1 MIIKKNNYNIDNI
14 RNSNNLN
21 NNISVSNN
29 NAVEKTCDFLLGI
42 VVFLSIIFIGVLF
55 FSGILVDGARI
66 ISGKMNV
73 TRAVED
79 ACVSSLALYNSQL
92 KNDYGI
98 FALSVNNREEL
109 KETVEAYLNKNLN
122 TAERKEKQEYL
133 IDLYDF
139 KIEKLSVTPIFNLTN
154 NSIVK
159 EQILEHMKYRAPKE
173 LGENILKKF
182 NMIKD
187 VGEIALLYEKKTEI
201 EKELDEVD
209 SIQRKLKRNIS
220 GTLGDG
226 AFEADYIEKFNLDGV
241 RDNLIDTYTELIAD
255 LSDSILDIK
264 LQGEYLRQL
273 KEALSGIKFGE
284 DELNNSNKK
293 VDSEVDYDESGSLQM
308 TLQKAKKEYL
318 HSLDQLLNI
327 KTNIASV
334 FQKLSNTYTNNL
346 IHVNENTITNIE
358 KLMESCKKLSS
369 NISELSKDANLRLNE
384 RKNENELQNKEDSIT
399 GEFKHVFLEDL
410 NNLKNLIPDYEKGN
424 NMINTLK
431 SNILVLNSSLE
442 ALNYVQYKVESEDVA
457 DINIYG
463 IKETLSKVN
472 EQYKT
477 IEFNYLLPV
486 KIENIEDP
494 RKDMGAKVKEVLVN
508 LVAKGLNIQLKDID
522 FNELPSRQKV
532 DETNFDDAD
541 AERPQQSLNDPG
553 YYGNLDSIGDDID
566 LTNPKGS
573 FPNKALNFISNIGK
587 AIGNNMLDMRDDIY
601 ISQYIIDNFSSRVDK
616 TATGSNEVYE
626 VRKERNERE
635 EKEEKHNVSF
645 QAEVEYILHGSE
657 LEQVNVTKAMGQVTL
672 IRFGINTLQIYM
684 DAAKK
689 KEAYSLATAIAG
701 WWTGGAGIPIIANLI
716 LCSWGM
722 IEGINDLKLLIQGES
737 VPIFKKSNTKFSY
750 HDYLLLFLMQKD
762 SNTKIDRIQDLIELN
777 IRKSRDSFK
786 MGNTC
791 SAIRVE
797 AEISMRYLFVTQSF
811 MPTRLKTPDGRHKI
825 NVLLYEGY

>member
-29 NAVEKTCDFLLGI
+29 NGQI

>member
-29 NAVEKTCDFLLGI
+29 NGQI

-241 RDNLIDTYTELIAD
+241 RDKLIDTYTELIAD
-255 LSDSILDIK
+255 LSDSISDIK

-284 DELNNSNKK
+284 DELNNYNKK

-327 KTNIASV
+327 KTNITSV
-334 FQKLSNTYTNNL
+334 FQY
-346 IHVNENTITNIE
+346 
-358 KLMESCKKLSS
+358 
-369 NISELSKDANLRLNE
+369 
-384 RKNENELQNKEDSIT
+384 
-399 GEFKHVFLEDL
+399 
-410 NNLKNLIPDYEKGN
+410 
-424 NMINTLK
+424 
-431 SNILVLNSSLE
+431 
-442 ALNYVQYKVESEDVA
+442 
-457 DINIYG
+457 IY
-463 IKETLSKVN
+463 
-472 EQYKT
+472 
-477 IEFNYLLPV
+477 
-486 KIENIEDP
+486 
-494 RKDMGAKVKEVLVN
+494 
-508 LVAKGLNIQLKDID
+508 
-522 FNELPSRQKV
+522 
-532 DETNFDDAD
+532 
-541 AERPQQSLNDPG
+541 
-553 YYGNLDSIGDDID
+553 
-566 LTNPKGS
+566 
-573 FPNKALNFISNIGK
+573 
-587 AIGNNMLDMRDDIY
+587 
-601 ISQYIIDNFSSRVDK
+601 
-616 TATGSNEVYE
+616 
-626 VRKERNERE
+626 
-635 EKEEKHNVSF
+635 
-645 QAEVEYILHGSE
+645 
-657 LEQVNVTKAMGQVTL
+657 
-672 IRFGINTLQIYM
+672 
-684 DAAKK
+684 
-689 KEAYSLATAIAG
+689 
-701 WWTGGAGIPIIANLI
+701 
-716 LCSWGM
+716 
-722 IEGINDLKLLIQGES
+722 
-737 VPIFKKSNTKFSY
+737 
-750 HDYLLLFLMQKD
+750 
-762 SNTKIDRIQDLIELN
+762 
-777 IRKSRDSFK
+777 
-786 MGNTC
+786 
-791 SAIRVE
+791 
-797 AEISMRYLFVTQSF
+797 
-811 MPTRLKTPDGRHKI
+811 
-825 NVLLYEGY
+825 

>member
-29 NAVEKTCDFLLGI
+29 NGQI

-255 LSDSILDIK
+255 LSDSISDIK